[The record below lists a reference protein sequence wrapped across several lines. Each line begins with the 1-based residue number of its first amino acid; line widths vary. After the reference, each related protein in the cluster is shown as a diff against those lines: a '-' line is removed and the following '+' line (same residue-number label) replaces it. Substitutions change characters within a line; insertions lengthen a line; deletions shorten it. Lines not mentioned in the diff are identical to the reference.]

1 MTRRC
6 GYSLIELVM
15 VITIAGIL
23 AAVVLP
29 RFTQPEVDASW
40 FFEQVKAAVRY
51 AQRQAVAQ
59 RRTVYV
65 FVSANSLE
73 LCYVAPPPPCTS
85 PLADFGT
92 GNAYVLNAPN
102 GVALDPVNF
111 SFNAFGQPSAAT
123 AFNVGGLAVTVV
135 AETGYVP

>member
-1 MTRRC
+1 MKRRR
-6 GYSLIELVM
+6 GYSLVELVM

-29 RFTQPEVDASW
+29 RFTQREVDASW
-40 FFEQVKAAVRY
+40 FYEQVKAAVRY

-65 FVSANSLE
+65 MVSANSLA
-73 LCYVAPPPPCTS
+73 LCYAAPPLPCAS
-85 PLADFGT
+85 PVADFGT
-92 GNAYVLNAPN
+92 GNAYVLNAPT
-102 GVALDPVNF
+102 GGAMDPVNF

-123 AFNVGGLAVTVV
+123 AFNVGAMAVTVV

>member
-1 MTRRC
+1 MKRGH
-6 GYSLIELVM
+6 GYSLIEVVM

-23 AAVVLP
+23 AAVVIP
-29 RFTQPEVDASW
+29 RFTQPEVNASW
-40 FFEQVKAAVRY
+40 FFEQVKAGVRY
-51 AQRQAVAQ
+51 AQRQAVDQ

-65 FVSANSLE
+65 MVSANSVQ
-73 LCYVAPPPPCTS
+73 LCYAAPPPPCAS
-85 PLADFGT
+85 PVADFGT
-92 GNAYVLNAPN
+92 GNAYLLNAPT

-123 AFNVGGLAVTVV
+123 VFNVGGLPITVL